1 MKKIFLLLTGLFFVS
16 CSSVKVNKTSEA
28 KITLTG
34 NPSAGY
40 SWELSED
47 SADNASVSVSE
58 AGTVYLGADGILGA
72 PSRFDFTLSP
82 KGTGS
87 TVLVF
92 DYSRPFEKDVPPL
105 ERALF
110 DVEVQDNGI
119 TLKSSF
125 AGNWKLSSIII
136 KDNIYQPVLN
146 VDLVIDEFDAD
157 KYLIGGSA
165 GVNVFNTD
173 IEVIKN
179 KARVSDNFALTKM
192 LGSEEEMAFEQMYIS
207 MFTGELYM
215 YTYKVNETQRLVIEN
230 PSKNMTAFYAFN
242 QEKL

>member
-110 DVEVQDNGI
+110 DVEVQENGI
-119 TLKSSF
+119 VVKSSF
-125 AGNWKLSSIII
+125 SGNWKLSSII
-136 KDNIYQPVLN
+136 KDNVYQPVFN
-146 VDLVIDEFDAD
+146 VDLVIEGSAAD

-165 GVNVFNTD
+165 GANVFNAD
-173 IEVIKN
+173 IEVSKN
-179 KARVSDNFALTKM
+179 RARVSDNFALTKM

-207 MFTGELYM
+207 LFTGDLIM
-215 YTYKVNETQRLVIEN
+215 YTYDLNGRKRLVIEN